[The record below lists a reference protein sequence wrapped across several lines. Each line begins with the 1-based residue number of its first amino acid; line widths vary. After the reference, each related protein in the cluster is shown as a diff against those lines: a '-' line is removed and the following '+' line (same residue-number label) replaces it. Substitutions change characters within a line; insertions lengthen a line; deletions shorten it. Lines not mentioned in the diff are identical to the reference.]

1 MIAIRGVTPEVDAD
15 CARFIDAHRVM
26 MRQIAG
32 FTA

>member
-1 MIAIRGVTPEVDAD
+1 MITVREVTPEVDAD
-15 CARFIDAHRVM
+15 CARFVDAHRVM